1 MLSKEEERQQRLAT
15 VPIGKLMI
23 SMAVPGIF
31 AQIINIL
38 YSIVDRVY
46 IGHIPGASANALTGV
61 D

>member
-46 IGHIPGASANALTGV
+46 IGHIPGASANA
-61 D
+61 